1 MALSLAEF
9 SSEMAAD
16 QVRSAAGSET
26 GPLPQNP
33 FKLRHVPKWNDVSDF
48 LSIRAPRLDYSR
60 ARVEACAD
68 IWDLR
73 KLARRRTPVAVFDY
87 VDGSAGSEIT
97 LARQRDIY
105 SRIEF
110 EPRVLVDVAN
120 VKTRTTILGVESDWP
135 FVFGPTGFTRMMN
148 HEGEVAV
155 GRVAARHGVH
165 YALSTLGT
173 TSPEELRQA
182 VPGGRKMFQLYI
194 WRDRAF
200 SRELLAR
207 VKESGYDAL
216 ILTVDTPVAGQRLRD
231 VRNGFSIPPRLTIK
245 TLMDMSL
252 HPAWWFNLLT
262 TPPLEFAS
270 LSSTGGTVAELI
282 GQVFDPQL
290 TMADVEWL
298 RSEWD
303 GPIVIKGVQ
312 SSSDAARVAAAG
324 ADAVLLSNHGGRQL
338 DRAPVPL
345 EILPGVLEAVPEKV
359 EVFIDG
365 GVMSGGDIVAGLC
378 MGAKAVFVG
387 RAYLYG
393 IMAGGEAGVEQ
404 TMRILTK
411 DITTQM
417 VLLGVDDVSKLDRSM
432 VRVRER

>member
-1 MALSLAEF
+1 MPPEQ
-9 SSEMAAD
+9 D
-16 QVRSAAGSET
+16 RTDGSPARGWQPE
-26 GPLPQNP
+26 NP
-33 FKLRHVPKWNDVSDF
+33 FNLRHVPKWSDVSQF
-48 LSIRAPRLDYSR
+48 LTIRAPRLDYSR
-60 ARVEACAD
+60 ARIEACAD
-68 IWDLR
+68 LWDLR
-73 KLARRRTPVAVFDY
+73 RLARRRTPLAVFDY
-87 VDGSAGSEIT
+87 VDGSAGGEIT
-97 LARQRDIY
+97 LARQRDLF

-110 EPRVLVDVAN
+110 EPKVLVDVAN
-120 VKTRTTILGVESDWP
+120 VNTKTTILGVESDWP

-155 GRVAARHGVH
+155 GRVAARHGIH

-173 TSPEELRQA
+173 TSPEELYRS
-182 VPGGRKMFQLYI
+182 VPHGRKMFQLYI

-207 VKESGYDAL
+207 VKHSGYDTL
-216 ILTVDTPVAGQRLRD
+216 ILTVDTPIAGQRLRD
-231 VRNGFSIPPRLTIK
+231 VRNGFSIPPRLTVK
-245 TLMDMSL
+245 TLLDMSL
-252 HPAWWFNLLT
+252 HPGWWFNLLT

-282 GQVFDPQL
+282 AQVFDPQL

-303 GPIVIKGVQ
+303 GPIVIKGIQ
-312 SSSDAARVAAAG
+312 SAADAVRVADAG
-324 ADAVLLSNHGGRQL
+324 VDAVLLSNHGGRQL

-345 EILPGVLEAVPEKV
+345 EILPGVLEAVGERV
-359 EVFIDG
+359 EVFVDG

-404 TMRILTK
+404 TVRILTK
-411 DITTQM
+411 DIATQM

-432 VRVRER
+432 VKIRER

>member
-1 MALSLAEF
+1 
-9 SSEMAAD
+9 
-16 QVRSAAGSET
+16 
-26 GPLPQNP
+26 
-33 FKLRHVPKWNDVSDF
+33 
-48 LSIRAPRLDYSR
+48 
-60 ARVEACAD
+60 
-68 IWDLR
+68 
-73 KLARRRTPVAVFDY
+73 
-87 VDGSAGSEIT
+87 
-97 LARQRDIY
+97 
-105 SRIEF
+105 
-110 EPRVLVDVAN
+110 
-120 VKTRTTILGVESDWP
+120 
-135 FVFGPTGFTRMMN
+135 
-148 HEGEVAV
+148 
-155 GRVAARHGVH
+155 
-165 YALSTLGT
+165 
-173 TSPEELRQA
+173 
-182 VPGGRKMFQLYI
+182 
-194 WRDRAF
+194 
-200 SRELLAR
+200 
-207 VKESGYDAL
+207 
-216 ILTVDTPVAGQRLRD
+216 DTPVAGQRLRD

>member
-1 MALSLAEF
+1 M
-9 SSEMAAD
+9 
-16 QVRSAAGSET
+16 
-26 GPLPQNP
+26 PQNP

-73 KLARRRTPVAVFDY
+73 KLARRRTPLAVFDY
-87 VDGSAGSEIT
+87 VDGSAASEIT
-97 LARQRDIY
+97 LARQRDLY

-173 TSPEELRQA
+173 TSPEELRRA

-231 VRNGFSIPPRLTIK
+231 VRNGFSIPPRLTVK

-252 HPAWWFNLLT
+252 HPGWWFNLLT

-345 EILPGVLEAVPEKV
+345 EILPGVLEAVPENV

-404 TMRILTK
+404 TMKILTK

-417 VLLGVDDVSKLDRSM
+417 VLLGVDDVAKLDRSM

>member
-1 MALSLAEF
+1 M
-9 SSEMAAD
+9 
-16 QVRSAAGSET
+16 
-26 GPLPQNP
+26 PQNP

-73 KLARRRTPVAVFDY
+73 KLARRRTPLAVFDY
-87 VDGSAGSEIT
+87 VDGSAASEIT
-97 LARQRDIY
+97 LARQRDLY

-165 YALSTLGT
+165 FALSTLGT
-173 TSPEELRQA
+173 TSPEELRRA

-345 EILPGVLEAVPEKV
+345 EILPGVLEAVPENV

-404 TMRILTK
+404 TMKILAK